1 MNTDFKTLILPGQYE
16 DAMKGL
22 STIKDKKN
30 IIKAVNTTVDVLKSY
45 GYDSGADIFVEMIKS
60 ALE

>member
-16 DAMKGL
+16 DAMEGL

-45 GYDSGADIFVEMIKS
+45 GYDSGADIFAELIKS